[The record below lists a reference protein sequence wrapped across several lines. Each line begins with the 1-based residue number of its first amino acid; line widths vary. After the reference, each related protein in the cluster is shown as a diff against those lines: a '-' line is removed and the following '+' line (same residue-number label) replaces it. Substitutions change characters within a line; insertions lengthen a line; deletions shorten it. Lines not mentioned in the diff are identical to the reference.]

1 MSTCPPAMADC
12 ALPSSPTPHIPTF
25 PSPPPPP
32 PLTPTALSY
41 LLAQRE
47 LNLTAFDNATL
58 NDNYVLTLELA
69 PTPKAPA
76 AAFLADVEELWPALE
91 EASRNA
97 SALKAWLGQARS
109 LRPPPRQAQVLLLM
123 GAMEPPRVVQVGC

>member
-1 MSTCPPAMADC
+1 MAQ
-12 ALPSSPTPHIPTF
+12 T
-25 PSPPPPP
+25 
-32 PLTPTALSY
+32 
-41 LLAQRE
+41 E

-69 PTPKAPA
+69 PALKAPA

-97 SALKAWLGQARS
+97 SALEAWLGKARS
-109 LRPPPRQAQVLLLM
+109 LRPPPRQAQALLLM
-123 GAMEPPRVVQVGC
+123 GALEPPRVVQVGS